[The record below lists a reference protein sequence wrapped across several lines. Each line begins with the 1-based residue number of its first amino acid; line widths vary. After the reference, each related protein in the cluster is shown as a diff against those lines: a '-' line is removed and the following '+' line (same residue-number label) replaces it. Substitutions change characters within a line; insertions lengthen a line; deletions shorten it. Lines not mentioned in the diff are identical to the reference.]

1 MITNYRRTLWLEGVE
16 DQRSMNQEAILEQP
30 SLAESQRWLKEQV
43 WTLPVL
49 DECSAEQIL
58 GYGDDGLCG

>member
-1 MITNYRRTLWLEGVE
+1 MITNHRRTLWLEGVE

-43 WTLPVL
+43 WTLPLL
-49 DECSAEQIL
+49 DERSAVQIL

>member
-1 MITNYRRTLWLEGVE
+1 MITNHRRTLWLEGVE

-30 SLAESQRWLKEQV
+30 SLAESQRWLEEQV

-49 DECSAEQIL
+49 DERSAEQIL

>member
-1 MITNYRRTLWLEGVE
+1 MITNHRRTLWLEGVE

-43 WTLPVL
+43 WTLPLL
-49 DECSAEQIL
+49 DERSAEQIL

>member
-1 MITNYRRTLWLEGVE
+1 MITNHRRTLWLEGVE

-49 DECSAEQIL
+49 DERSAEQIM

>member
-1 MITNYRRTLWLEGVE
+1 MITNHRRTLWLEGVE
-16 DQRSMNQEAILEQP
+16 DQRSMNQEAILERP
-30 SLAESQRWLKEQV
+30 SLAESQRWLEEQV

-49 DECSAEQIL
+49 DERSAEQIL